1 MCVPL
6 FFGLCFVL
14 VLVKKCAWVLYS
26 ADFFHVWKHL
36 PVLHIAVVYLVYMY
50 TSCILDVYITVI
62 FIYSKI
68 SFFFFNIF
76 IYLFLAALVPCS
88 LQCVGLSLQWPPSLR
103 STGCRHVGFS
113 SCGMRGSAAAAHGL
127 YSTGSVVVVH
137 RQHVGSSPTRAQTH
151 VPCIGRWIL
160 NHCATREVPKIS

>member
-1 MCVPL
+1 MCSSVFWFMFCVGFSEEVCMGVVFCRLLSCLKTSTCSTYCCCIPCIHVY
-6 FFGLCFVL
+6 FVYFGC
-14 VLVKKCAWVLYS
+14 LYYCY
-26 ADFFHVWKHL
+26 
-36 PVLHIAVVYLVYMY
+36 IYL
-50 TSCILDVYITVI
+50 LQN
-62 FIYSKI
+62 F
-68 SFFFFNIF
+68 FFFFNIF